1 MKTFKLKHL
10 QDIDSGKIIERK
22 LNEDFSEIPV
32 KYITELK
39 AGDYIR
45 SCGVLNNSCMLK
57 KNVWRRIDAV
67 DYAKGLIKYAVEVP
81 AGKKTKIIYKS
92 FKFNRYNYYKFI
104 E

>member
-1 MKTFKLKHL
+1 M
-10 QDIDSGKIIERK
+10 
-22 LNEDFSEIPV
+22 
-32 KYITELK
+32 
-39 AGDYIR
+39 
-45 SCGVLNNSCMLK
+45 
-57 KNVWRRIDAV
+57 WRRIDAV

>member
-57 KNVWRRIDAV
+57 KMCGD
-67 DYAKGLIKYAVEVP
+67 GLMLLITLKDLL
-81 AGKKTKIIYKS
+81 
-92 FKFNRYNYYKFI
+92 NMQ
-104 E
+104 